1 MGLRPRTARRIVLI
15 AGLVGVL
22 LIGGIG
28 LLTVPKWQR
37 SRQLAGF
44 QRDGIQAH
52 QDGRHHEAV
61 ALLGRHIRGMREK
74 PVDPEVR
81 LAIARS
87 RSKWESSD
95 GKHVDAAVSH
105 YRDYLRVVPG
115 DQAAMR
121 ELLPLFNRA
130 GMWLE
135 ARDLAVR
142 IRPADVAS
150 AGADDVSV
158 LRSELEA
165 RMQIKRDDPLI
176 PMLEERLLAERPP
189 AFEDVWNAI
198 ARRQTANDVAGV
210 QALADWYNEVAPE
223 TMGSSVVSAINGGIR
238 SGEQPSDPRIRDVTD
253 AIALAIG
260 LDTETG
266 LWLQPPAFDNP
277 RLVRVVAAAF
287 DLAGRQQW
295 SDAVFFAAKDTLADP
310 EFLRSAAQRAYW
322 SSNLEALAG
331 LPASTVGGEPVPD
344 VLGYQ
349 AVGAFQ
355 NGEDGV
361 LDAKLAELAK
371 FDYSYRANSWRDMIA
386 AMRAL
391 KAGRL
396 VDARAAASS
405 ALERY
410 RIEPMCHQVMGD
422 VHQAMGRTGEAI
434 ESWSMAASLAEP
446 VLWARPYLS
455 RVSALLRVERNLE
468 ALAISERL
476 LAEMQRRELFSPEIF
491 QLHLTV
497 MSTLARNGLAPSDAV
512 ETAIAVGQALRQVYG
527 DSVPPELH
535 LTLATLNASQLNP
548 EAARAEIVELLS
560 APEGAAYLAQ
570 ALQIDAQYNLGLAAQ
585 LGQPSLPERVE
596 NPAVASSI
604 AQTYAGGRKDGQDE
618 RVRQAVSMLNAGLAS
633 AGADRPAWLRAIAEF
648 DDVYRPD
655 AAPESWRAAIS
666 ADPANIDLLAQAAS
680 SRTMG
685 SDLTFVEAQIARIT
699 ELTGSQQRTL
709 PTQLRIA
716 RARATFGVAPTRKS
730 REDAVS
736 MLRPVVASEPR
747 NLEARNLLANIL
759 RFECPPGLKPEDRF
773 TPDIPGA
780 IDQYRAIASVIEGP
794 KAIEY
799 IFRITELLTRAG
811 EIQAAARELMDVLA
825 RADRDA
831 AVREE
836 VARQLINLNANQ
848 QAARVFDSLFNEV
861 EGARKASV
869 GLMLARTY
877 SSLEDRTRAQ
887 TVLRDLQRLES
898 LDATQV
904 FELAQLLAQ
913 TGLMPE
919 AQHVLATAE
928 QYGVQPYDA
937 QFARARFAN
946 SFGDTQTGLDILT
959 GLTQNQPERTEAWVP
974 LLQLLINLGRGD
986 DAKAVA
992 DRAVLQHP
1000 EDSEIQ
1006 YWVAAAGSDPAEAA
1020 RARFALP
1027 GADQRVK
1034 LAFERVE
1041 AYESRRDTL
1050 SPAER
1055 DRELKELVREFPTVP
1070 AVVKYA
1076 LGNLLDVG
1084 LDPAWLATEAAKAA
1098 ALFPGDPQLLGIATR
1113 AADKAGNDPETIRLA
1128 GLWRIALTGSPL
1140 EPDLFAASARQS
1152 QGEHEVVL
1160 SLLAPYY
1167 QSAIANPDQ
1176 NFYRQVLLYHAR
1188 SDIAVNGQE
1197 SARER
1202 LAPLA
1207 QASVGFRTTVWL
1219 DIASTAV
1226 PTLPAAKSWLEMVE
1240 PMDFGDARYRLA
1252 DAWGVLAQR
1261 FPASAQELWTKSV
1274 EIATQA
1280 ALDAPQ
1286 SPEARVQLGESLRQW
1301 ALTGPRAER
1310 ADRLGRAEAAFLETH
1325 RIQPLNPVP
1334 LLSAARSA
1342 DDAGRPEDAERH
1354 YRTILAS
1361 NPQGLFGAAARNN
1374 LAAILW
1380 SHQPTAQRLAESITL
1395 ADQAVRFS
1403 ERSEFLGTRAWAKLR
1418 SGDLAGA
1425 KSDFD
1430 RVVQLNADSAEAW
1443 FGRAAL
1449 ARSGPNP
1456 DPDAAASAF
1465 STGLEKLGTT
1475 QPDSKIVKVLSEM
1488 GFEFPSDN

>member
-15 AGLVGVL
+15 GGLVGVL
-22 LIGGIG
+22 LVGGVG

-44 QRDGIQAH
+44 QREGLQAH
-52 QDGRHHEAV
+52 EEGRHHEAV
-61 ALLGRHIRGMREK
+61 GLLGRHIRGMRDR
-74 PVDPEVR
+74 PVEPEVR

-95 GKHVDAAVSH
+95 GKHVDASVSQ
-105 YRDYLRVVPG
+105 YRDYLRLVPG
-115 DQAAMR
+115 DQDAMR

-150 AGADDVSV
+150 AGAGDIPV

-165 RMQIKRDDPLI
+165 RLQIKRDDPLI

-210 QALADWYNEVAPE
+210 QALAVWYNEVASE
-223 TMGSSVVSAINGGIR
+223 TMGSRVVSAINGGIR
-238 SGEQPSDPRIRDVTD
+238 SGERPSDPRIRDVTD

-260 LDTETG
+260 LDIETG
-266 LWLQPPAFDNP
+266 TWLKPPAFDNP

-295 SDAVFFAAKDTLADP
+295 SDAVFLAAKDTLGDP
-310 EFLRSAAQRAYW
+310 EFLSSAAQRAFW

-331 LPASTVGGEPVPD
+331 LPASAVGGEPVPD

-349 AVGAFQ
+349 ALAAFR
-355 NGEDGV
+355 NGQDAV
-361 LDAKLAELAK
+361 VDAKLAELAS
-371 FDYSYRANSWRDMIA
+371 FDYSFRANSWRDMIA

-434 ESWSMAASLAEP
+434 ESWTTAASLAEP
-446 VLWARPYLS
+446 VLWAQPYLS
-455 RVSALLRVERNLE
+455 RVTALLRVERSLE

-476 LAEMQRRELFSPEIF
+476 LAEMQRRDLFNADIF

-497 MSTLARNGLAPSDAV
+497 MSTLARNGLAPSESV
-512 ETAIAVGQALRQVYG
+512 ETAIEVGQALRQVYG

-535 LTLATLNASQLNP
+535 LTLATLNASQLKLD
-548 EAARAEIVELLS
+548 AARTEIGALLS
-560 APEGAAYLAQ
+560 SPEGAAYLAQ
-570 ALQIDAQYNLGLAAQ
+570 ALQIDAQFNLGLAAQ
-585 LGQPSLPERVE
+585 LGKPSLPDRVE
-596 NPAVASSI
+596 DPAIATSI
-604 AQTYAGGRKDGQDE
+604 AQTYAAGSDEGRDE
-618 RVRQAVSMLNAGLAS
+618 RVQQALSMLNAGLAAAES
-633 AGADRPAWLRAIAEF
+633 NRPAWLRALAEF
-648 DDVYRPD
+648 DDLYRPD
-655 AAPESWRAAIS
+655 AAPDAWRAAIA
-666 ADPANIDLLAQAAS
+666 ADPANIDLLTLAAS

-685 SDLTFVEAQIARIT
+685 SDLAFVEAQIARIT

-709 PTQLRIA
+709 PSPLRIA
-716 RARATFGVAPTRKS
+716 RARATFGMAPTRKS
-730 REDAVS
+730 REDAIS

-759 RFECPPGLKPEDRF
+759 RFECPPGLKDDDRF
-773 TPDIPGA
+773 TPDIAGA

-831 AVREE
+831 AIREE

-848 QAARVFDSLFNEV
+848 QAARVFESLFNEV
-861 EGARKASV
+861 DGARKASV

-898 LDATQV
+898 LNASQV
-904 FELAQLLAQ
+904 FDLAQLLAQ
-913 TGLMPE
+913 SGLMPE
-919 AQHVLATAE
+919 AQHVLASAE

-937 QFARARFAN
+937 QLARARFAI
-946 SFGDTQTGLDILT
+946 SFGDAQTSVTILT
-959 GLTQNQPERTEAWVP
+959 SLTQSQPERPEAWVP
-974 LLQLLINLGRGD
+974 LLKLLIELGRGD

-992 DRAVLQHP
+992 DRAALQHP
-1000 EDSEIQ
+1000 ENSEIQ
-1006 YWVAAAGSDPAEAA
+1006 YWVAAAGSDPAAA
-1020 RARFALP
+1020 TRAMFALP
-1027 GADQRVK
+1027 EADPRAK
-1034 LAFERVE
+1034 LAFERVD

-1050 SPAER
+1050 SPADR
-1055 DRELKELVREFPTVP
+1055 DRELKQLVLEFPTVP
-1070 AVVKYA
+1070 AVVQYA
-1076 LGNLLDVG
+1076 LDNLQEVG

-1098 ALFPGDPQLLGIATR
+1098 ALFPGDPELLSIATR
-1113 AADKAGNDPETIRLA
+1113 AASNIGDSPETIRLA

-1140 EPDLFAASARQS
+1140 EPDLFAAVARQA
-1152 QGEHEVVL
+1152 QGAHEVAL
-1160 SLLAPYY
+1160 NLLAPYY

-1176 NFYRQVLLYHAR
+1176 DLYRQVLLYHAR
-1188 SDIAVNGQE
+1188 SDIAVNGPE
-1197 SARER
+1197 AARER
-1202 LAPLA
+1202 LLPLA
-1207 QASVGFRTTVWL
+1207 EASFGFRTTVWL
-1219 DIASTAV
+1219 DVASLSV
-1226 PTLPAAKSWLEMVE
+1226 PTLSAAQSWLEAVE
-1240 PMDFGDARYRLA
+1240 PMDFGEFRHRLA
-1252 DAWGVLAQR
+1252 DAWGTLAQR
-1261 FPASAQELWTKSV
+1261 FPGSAQELWAKSV
-1274 EIATQA
+1274 EVATQA
-1280 ALDAPQ
+1280 VLDNPQ
-1286 SPEARVQLGESLRQW
+1286 SPEARFQLGESLRQW
-1301 ALTGPRAER
+1301 GLTGPQADRSDRLSRAET
-1310 ADRLGRAEAAFLETH
+1310 AFLETH
-1325 RIQPLNPVP
+1325 SIQPSNPIP
-1334 LLSAARSA
+1334 LMSAARSA

-1361 NPQGLFGAAARNN
+1361 NPQGLFGAATRNN

-1380 SHQPTAQRLAESITL
+1380 SHQPTAQRLAESVSL
-1395 ADQAVRFS
+1395 ADQAVQFQSRF
-1403 ERSEFLGTRAWAKLR
+1403 EFVGTRAWAKLR
-1418 SGDLAGA
+1418 SGDLPGA

-1430 RVVQLNADSAEAW
+1430 WVIELNTDSAEGW

-1449 ARSGPNP
+1449 AKSGPNP
-1456 DPDAAASAF
+1456 DPDAASAAF
-1465 STGLEKLGTT
+1465 ATAIEKLGSAR
-1475 QPDSKIVKVLSEM
+1475 PDPKTVKVLSEM
-1488 GFEFPSDN
+1488 GFGLPSDN